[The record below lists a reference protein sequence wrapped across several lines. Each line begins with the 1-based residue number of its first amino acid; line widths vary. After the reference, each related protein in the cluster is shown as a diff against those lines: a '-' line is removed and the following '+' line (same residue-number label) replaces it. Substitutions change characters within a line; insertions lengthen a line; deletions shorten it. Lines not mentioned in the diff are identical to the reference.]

1 MSNRGALSVQSKLLA
16 SFVLLTIAGLAVL
29 TAVGYFAARQ
39 SLTSSAERQLIGL
52 QRSKAGIV
60 KAMLASMRNEVLA
73 FSASRAIVDVALTMR
88 AAHRDLQTA
97 VVTAQMTEAVKRFHL
112 EEYDPAVARNLA
124 VTPAPEWSLP
134 TNHAEWYLHYHYLV
148 QAPKPYGERRILAS
162 PTDTSRY
169 SAALAPVQATL
180 GPLMNRLGF
189 ENILLVAPDTLEVFY
204 SYEQSAILGTN
215 LASGPYA
222 STNLAALARALS
234 TSKDVDDYRV
244 SDFEEYRPRL
254 GAPGAFI
261 ASPVFDGPRFVAI
274 LLLRFRIEPI
284 EDALSGGR
292 QWEAEGLGKTG
303 EVYLLG
309 PDQTM
314 RSNSRFLIED
324 PKAFVETLRRSRL
337 TSRTAD
343 AVERLHTTIL
353 TVPVTHAAG
362 VAALRGQSGLMAT
375 EDYRGVDA
383 LVAYGPVDLDSLRWA
398 VIAKIDRQEA
408 MAPLTAYTR
417 RALAVGGALALLA
430 SVVALFMAAALTRPI
445 AALVDAARRVSKG
458 TLDVQV
464 DVAPDDE
471 YRELGEAFNEMVR
484 NLRDSREDLD
494 RQVQENERLLQSLLP
509 ASAAAQV
516 RGGTSETP
524 QSFADVTVAH
534 INLIGLDALAHELGE
549 DRAMS
554 LLSDVVGG
562 LDEAAEQYGVEKV
575 RTIGASYLAASG
587 LSLERPDHTARMVD
601 FAREAVRI
609 VRRFNAERQTNL
621 GAEIRINAGPVI
633 GGLIG
638 RRKFIYDLWGDT
650 VRLARRIE
658 SDGRTSI
665 VVTKPVFERVREMVP
680 FGSPTQM
687 EVQGIGTVDLYA
699 VLDEGAA

>member
-362 VAALRGQSGLMAT
+362 VAARRGQSGLMAT